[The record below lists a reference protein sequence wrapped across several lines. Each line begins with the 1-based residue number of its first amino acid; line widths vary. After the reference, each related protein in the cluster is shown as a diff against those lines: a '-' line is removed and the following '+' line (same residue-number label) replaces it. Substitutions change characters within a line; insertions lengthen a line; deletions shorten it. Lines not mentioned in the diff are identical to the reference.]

1 MFNHKVYKIEKYA
14 YTMRKIINKILQRD
28 KMKIIRNPK
37 EYQIKID
44 ATCAIVSRKPELKD
58 DEFKTAVIGLY
69 KENNPHKKGL
79 FPFITYEFTNIEK
92 IRLKGLNISYYLEG
106 NDLIINDLE
115 ELMILNEKTFLVL
128 KGYQFEVERRK
139 Q

>member
-1 MFNHKVYKIEKYA
+1 MKQ
-14 YTMRKIINKILQRD
+14 IINKILNKD

-37 EYQIKID
+37 DSKIKID
-44 ATCAIVSRKPELKD
+44 ATCAIVSRKPQEKD

-69 KENNPHKKGL
+69 NENNPHMKGL
-79 FPFITYEFTNIEK
+79 FPFVTYEFTNIEK

-115 ELMILNEKTFLVL
+115 ELMILKEGTFLVL